1 MAVSRAVSVFGR
13 FYKHRVEE
21 QEAPSSELKAEAAT
35 RIMAILGWVLVHH
48 QAPCPSS

>member
-1 MAVSRAVSVFGR
+1 MSSERTVSVFGD

-21 QEAPSSELKAEAAT
+21 QGAPSSELGAEAAT

-48 QAPCPSS
+48 QAPRPSS